1 MQQFDVMKQ
10 FRHNLL
16 ILMRARGMSQREL
29 ADATGIG
36 KPGVCRILAGKEQVT
51 LQRAQRIADAFD
63 LTLPELLSE
72 NLEKILAVPA

>member
-16 ILMRARGMSQREL
+16 ILMRARGMSQRQL
-29 ADATGIG
+29 SQATGIG
-36 KPGVCRILAGKEQVT
+36 QPGVCRILAGKEHVT
-51 LQRAQRIADAFD
+51 LERAQRIADAFE

-72 NLEKILAVPA
+72 NLEKILAIPA